1 MMTLRSASGRGIIAS
16 MHQKAA
22 NVAIVACDG
31 VTLFE
36 FGVAMDVFGYDRSAA
51 YGVPWY
57 TVTPCSLGARAVS
70 TDSGL
75 RLGGLAGLDT
85 LRSADTVIVAPA
97 HTEKPLPQRLL
108 SELRAAHARGGRIVS
123 LCSGAAVLAAA
134 GLLDGRRATTHWEE
148 CAELAADHPRVLV
161 DPGVLYVDDGDI
173 LTSAGSSACI
183 DLCLHIVRSDYG
195 SEIAARVA
203 RELVVPPFRE
213 GGQAQFIH
221 TPLPDLEPSDPF
233 LEVLAWAQ
241 AHLADPITIS
251 DLAHRA
257 AMSRR
262 NFARRF
268 LESFGVTPY
277 QWILRQRL
285 QLARRLLE
293 TSDLGIDAV
302 ADASGFV
309 TAANLRARF
318 TEDLQTTPSAYRRSF
333 RGEHETAAAA

>member
-1 MMTLRSASGRGIIAS
+1 

-22 NVAIVACDG
+22 NVAIVVSGG

-36 FGVAMDVFGYDRSAA
+36 FGVAMDVFGLDRSAA

-57 TVTPCSLGARAVS
+57 TAKACSLGGRAVS

-75 RLGGLAGLDT
+75 SLGRLSGFDA
-85 LRSADTVIVAPA
+85 LRTADTVIVAPTDA
-97 HTEKPLPQRLL
+97 VTPPPQRLL
-108 SELRAAHARGGRIVS
+108 SELRAAHRRGARLVS
-123 LCSGAAVLAAA
+123 LCNGAAVLAAT
-134 GLLDGRRATTHWEE
+134 GLLDGRHATTHWED
-148 CAELAADHPRVLV
+148 CAEFAAQYPLV
-161 DPGVLYVDDGDI
+161 QLDPGVLYVDDGDI
-173 LTSAGSSACI
+173 LTAAGSAACI

-213 GGQAQFIH
+213 GGQAQFIE
-221 TPLPDLEPSDPF
+221 TPLPRLDPGDPF

-241 AHLADPITIS
+241 GHLAAPITIAE
-251 DLAHRA
+251 LARRA
-257 AMSRR
+257 AMSQR

-268 LESFGVTPY
+268 QESFGVTPY

-293 TSDLGIDAV
+293 TSDLSIDAV

-318 TEDLQTTPSAYRRSF
+318 TEDLQTTPSAYRRIF
-333 RGEHETAAAA
+333 RGESEEAVAA

>member
-1 MMTLRSASGRGIIAS
+1 MMPTHNVPRRGIIAS

-22 NVAIVACDG
+22 NVAIVVENG

-36 FGVAMDVFGYDRSAA
+36 FGVAMDVFGSDRGSA

-57 TVTPCSLGARAVS
+57 TVTACSLGGRAVS

-75 RLGGLAGLDT
+75 RLGGLAGLGA
-85 LRSADTVIVAPA
+85 LRTADTVIVSP
-97 HTEKPLPQRLL
+97 TDKLREPPRQLL
-108 SELRAAHARGGRIVS
+108 SELRAAHERGARIVS

-148 CAELAADHPRVLV
+148 CTELAADYPLVQV

-195 SEIAARVA
+195 SEVAARLA

-213 GGQAQFIH
+213 GGQAQFIE
-221 TPLPDLEPSDPF
+221 TPLPDLDPSDPF

-241 AHLADPITIS
+241 AHLADPISIS
-251 DLAHRA
+251 DLARRA
-257 AMSRR
+257 AMSQR

-293 TSDLGIDAV
+293 TSDLPVDAV

-318 TEDLQTTPSAYRRSF
+318 TEDLHPTPSAYRRTF
-333 RGEHETAAAA
+333 RGEPAQAAAA

>member
-1 MMTLRSASGRGIIAS
+1 MRK
-16 MHQKAA
+16 KAA
-22 NVAIVACDG
+22 KVAIVVSDG
-31 VTLFE
+31 LTLFE

-57 TVTPCSLGARAVS
+57 TVTACSLGGRAVS

-75 RLGGLAGLDT
+75 RLGGLAGLDA
-85 LRSADTVIVAPA
+85 LRSADTVIVSP
-97 HTEKPLPQRLL
+97 TDKVSPPPRRLVG
-108 SELRAAHARGGRIVS
+108 ELQAAHARGARIVS

-148 CAELAADHPRVLV
+148 CVALATDYPLVQV

-183 DLCLHIVRSDYG
+183 DLCLHIVRGDYG
-195 SEIAARVA
+195 SDAAARLA

-213 GGQAQFIH
+213 GGQAQFIE
-221 TPLPDLEPSDPF
+221 TPLPLLEPSDPF
-233 LEVLAWAQ
+233 LEVLSWAQ
-241 AHLADPITIS
+241 AHLADAITIS

-257 AMSRR
+257 AMSQR

-285 QLARRLLE
+285 QLAQRLLE

-318 TEDLQTTPSAYRRSF
+318 TEDLQTTPSAYRRIF
-333 RGEHETAAAA
+333 RGEAAAAA